1 MLCLRGL
8 GASSPAILLFF
19 YKGPPLVAKS
29 PSKSPIVEI
38 VTPIA
43 YSKTL
48 LKVLG
53 YSVLTGLYSV
63 IPAIKEISQYDT
75 FGDHNADLHTAFA
88 FVLGLLL
95 VFRTNAAY
103 SRWWE
108 ARTLWGGL
116 VNCSRNF
123 AVKLTTQCRLLPDD
137 AERARSLICKYAVVL
152 KDHLRA
158 PLAPAGKQTMV
169 PNISMPHPPSETVQQ
184 IYKLVAKLR
193 ANNQMDSSTFRAID
207 LELLR
212 LLDICG
218 GCERIRNT
226 RIIGLYRIFARQC
239 IGLSLVTFPW
249 GMADTFRW
257 WTVPM
262 TIIVAYF
269 MIGLEMVAEEVED
282 PFGHDASDLDLDG
295 LCTAIELSVNQTFQ
309 LRDASPESV

>member
-1 MLCLRGL
+1 MFKR
-8 GASSPAILLFF
+8 PV
-19 YKGPPLVAKS
+19 LVAKS
-29 PSKSPIVEI
+29 LPTSPIAEI
-38 VTPIA
+38 VTPLA

-53 YSVLTGLYSV
+53 LSLLTGLYSV

-75 FGDHNADLHTAFA
+75 FGDHSADLHTAFA

-123 AVKLTTQCRLLPDD
+123 AVKLTTQCRLQPDD
-137 AERARSLICKYAVVL
+137 AEVARSLICNYAVIL
-152 KDHLRA
+152 KDHLRVPLCHVEKGPIVLNPSLSHA
-158 PLAPAGKQTMV
+158 PSA
-169 PNISMPHPPSETVQQ
+169 TVQQ
-184 IYKLVAKLR
+184 IYKLIAKLR
-193 ANNQMDSSTFRAID
+193 ANNQMDAATFRAVD
-207 LELLR
+207 QELLR

-295 LCTAIELSVNQTFQ
+295 LCTAIERSVNQTFE
-309 LRDASPESV
+309 LRDMTSDSAENGF